1 MQVRGD
7 VQHGGGVLAWLQHHV
22 LAAGAARGALGAQ
35 PGGAEMAA
43 WVIVCQITLSVSTIM
58 FNFFSIFANFYIEKP
73 LPKLWLYF
81 RVQ

>member
-22 LAAGAARGALGAQ
+22 LAAGAAGGALGAQ

-43 WVIVCQITLSVSTIM
+43 GVNLCQISLSTILL
-58 FNFFSIFANFYIEKP
+58 NFYLK
-73 LPKLWLYF
+73 
-81 RVQ
+81 VQPCCTTCE